1 MIGATDGH
9 RELDRAAGSAGLPT
23 RSPESWGFVLPV
35 AAAYLLV
42 VLVTLAHHEY
52 WRDEVRAL
60 SIATATPS
68 WGALFAE
75 LRFEGHPV
83 LWYLLLRTAHGV
95 ASTPLV
101 LPFVSIAVGAG
112 AVLLFL
118 RQAPYGR
125 AMKVLFTF
133 GLVPV
138 YEYTV
143 MARNYGISMLA
154 LFGWALAWRTRRT
167 RPWLV
172 GLMLALLANT
182 NVHSA
187 LIAGTILLGWLLD
200 QWQASRAREGARLG
214 PFAVGL
220 AIAGAGLAL
229 AALTIRPAPDLLVV
243 STETRSLVRDVVS
256 NLHELISP
264 AAYFGE
270 LLGIL
275 RAPLEEGDIARALPY
290 AGAVVLDLILL
301 ALVGGLW
308 LAGGPLRWTA
318 GLALA
323 GLTLLFA
330 AIYPGSL
337 RHEALLLVLVVAVE
351 WARRE
356 QAPVAAR
363 LAHPRLGRLA
373 VQSGLVVLL
382 TVHVLTAGK
391 TVLEDVRGERST
403 IRRMAAWLRTQP
415 DLAAAP
421 VVGEPAFYVEA
432 LPYYAGNPL
441 YFARERKWGLWARWS
456 RAADTTLTLGTL
468 LATAQRVERETRRP
482 VVIALGYPRF
492 STERQGD
499 QRPGIRDRFT
509 WTTDEWQAWQ
519 RATVLRAT
527 FTGAT
532 HENVLVY
539 ALRPAGAGPVP

>member
-1 MIGATDGH
+1 MIDATVG
-9 RELDRAAGSAGLPT
+9 RRQPERAAGPAGLPT

-68 WGALFAE
+68 LGALFAE

-83 LWYLLLRTAHGV
+83 LWYLLLRAAHAV

-101 LPFVSIAVGAG
+101 LPFVSVAVGAS

-125 AMKVLFTF
+125 VLKVLFTF

-143 MARNYGISMLA
+143 MARNYGVSMLA
-154 LFGWALAWRTRRT
+154 LFGWALAWRTRRA

-187 LIAGTILLGWLLD
+187 LIAGTILLGWLLE

-214 PFAVGL
+214 AFSVGL
-220 AIAGAGLAL
+220 AIAVAGLGL
-229 AALTIRPAPDLLVV
+229 VALTIRPAPDLLVV
-243 STETRSLVRDVVS
+243 STETRSLVRDVLS

-275 RAPLEEGDIARALPY
+275 RAPLEEGVIGRALPY
-290 AGAVVLDLILL
+290 ASAVVLNLLLL

-318 GLALA
+318 GLALV

-337 RHEALLLVLVVAVE
+337 RHEALLLMLVIALD

-356 QAPVAAR
+356 QTPVAGR
-363 LAHPRLGRLA
+363 LAHPRLGSLA
-373 VQSGLVVLL
+373 VQGGLVVLL
-382 TVHVLTAGK
+382 GVHLLTAGK
-391 TVLEDVRGERST
+391 AVLGDVRGERST
-403 IRRMAAWLRTQP
+403 IRRMAGWLRTQP
-415 DLAAAP
+415 DLANAS
-421 VVGEPAFYVEA
+421 VVGEPAFYMEA
-432 LPYYAGNPL
+432 LPYYAGSPL

-468 LATAQRVERETRRP
+468 LASARRVERETRRP
-482 VVIALGYPRF
+482 VVIPLGYPRF
-492 STERQGD
+492 ATEREGD
-499 QRPGIRDRFT
+499 QRPGIRDRFI
-509 WTTDEWQAWQ
+509 WTADEWQAWQ
-519 RATVLRAT
+519 RATVLRAS

-539 ALRPAGAGPVP
+539 TLRSAAAGAAP

>member
-1 MIGATDGH
+1 MIGATGG
-9 RELDRAAGSAGLPT
+9 RSAVS
-23 RSPESWGFVLPV
+23 RSPASWGFVLPV
-35 AAAYLLV
+35 TALYLLI
-42 VLVTLAHHEY
+42 VLVTVAHHEY

-68 WGALFAE
+68 LSALFAE
-75 LRFEGHPV
+75 LRYEGHPL
-83 LWYLLLRTAHGV
+83 LWYLLLRTAEAV

-101 LPFVSIAVGAG
+101 LPFVSVAVGAS

-125 AMKVLFTF
+125 VMKLLFTF

-154 LFGWALAWRTRRT
+154 LFGWALAWRTRHA

-172 GLMLALLANT
+172 GLTLALLANT

-200 QWQASRAREGARLG
+200 QWQSRRTREGASVRR
-214 PFAVGL
+214 FSVGL
-220 AIAGAGLAL
+220 AIALGGLAL
-229 AALTIRPAPDLLVV
+229 AALTVRPAPDLVVV

-270 LLGIL
+270 LLGIA
-275 RAPLEEGDIARALPY
+275 RAPLQEGAIGRALPY
-290 AGAVVLDLILL
+290 AGTVVLDLILL

-337 RHEALLLVLVVAVE
+337 RHEALLLMLVLAVE
-351 WARRE
+351 WTRRE

-363 LAHPRLGRLA
+363 LAHPRLGGLA
-373 VQSGLVVLL
+373 VQGGLVLL
-382 TVHVLTAGK
+382 LAVHVLTAGE
-391 TVLEDVRGERST
+391 TVLEEVRGERSS

-415 DLAAAP
+415 DLADAS
-421 VVGEPAFYVEA
+421 VVGEPAFFVEA
-432 LPYYAGNPL
+432 LPYYADNRL

-456 RAADTTLTLGTL
+456 RAADTTLALGTL

-482 VVIALGYPRF
+482 VVIPLGYPRF
-492 STERQGD
+492 ATERQGD

-509 WTTDEWQAWQ
+509 WTADEWQAWQ
-519 RATVLRAT
+519 RATVLRAS
-527 FTGAT
+527 FTGAM

-539 ALRPAGAGPVP
+539 SLRPTAAGAAP